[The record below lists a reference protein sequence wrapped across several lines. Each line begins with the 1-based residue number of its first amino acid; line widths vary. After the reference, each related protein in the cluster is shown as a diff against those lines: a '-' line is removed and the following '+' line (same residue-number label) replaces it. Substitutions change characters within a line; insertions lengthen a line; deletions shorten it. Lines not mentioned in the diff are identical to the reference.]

1 MTEAFVVVQTAE
13 EAVDRLAALHERA
26 TGALNQAL
34 KQYLKDRVEPDAEQ
48 RALFR
53 YPELR
58 LTYHCHG
65 EVPQT
70 TRAYAKVQLPG
81 TYSVT
86 VTHPAAFRKYL
97 LEQLVPLMHD
107 FTVTVEVGVSQQNIP
122 YPYVVE
128 QGDELAG
135 SGVTA
140 ATLARVFPSTDL
152 SAATDGIADGLY
164 DWENTDPLPL
174 ALFDAARVDFS
185 LRRLVHYTGSDW
197 RHVQPWILLT
207 NYHRYVDQFI
217 LHGLEQLRSDPR
229 FIRMVLPGNVVIDK
243 SMDHGEASAIAAG
256 VVWHRY
262 QMPAYHLQA
271 TDGHGVTLVNIG
283 VGPSNAKNITDH
295 LAVLR
300 PHCWLMIGHCGGLR
314 QSQTIG
320 DYVLAHA
327 YMRRD
332 GILDRVVPPN
342 IPIPALAEVQL
353 ALQQAAANVTGEKG
367 EELKKRLR
375 TGTVLTYDDRN
386 WELRWAQERPL
397 INLSRAVAVDM
408 ESGTIAAQGYR
419 LRVPY
424 GTLLCVSD
432 KPLHSEIKLP
442 GSANAF
448 YERAVSQHLK
458 IGIEAVDLLR
468 TELNSLHSR
477 KLRSFDEPPP
487 LSGWDGHL
495 TVRPL
500 ALSVQTV
507 RCSFAM
513 SRPTRP
519 DSRRPGVKPPY
530 SAARR
535 VAKAPPSEPKLIL
548 FNKPFDVLTQF
559 SDEGGRATLKDF
571 IDIPGIYPAGRLDRD
586 SEGLLLLTNDGQLQA
601 RIADPKHK
609 LAKTYWV
616 QVEGEPSEEQLQRL
630 RDGVELNDG
639 MTLPAEARPLDEPE
653 LWPRN
658 PPVRF
663 RKSIPTH
670 WLELVIREGRNRQVR
685 RMTAAV
691 GLPTLRL
698 VRVRIGDW
706 SIEGLDQGQW
716 KEVPAR
722 L

>member
-1 MTEAFVVVQTAE
+1 MSLCSDDFVVANSAE
-13 EAVDRLAALHERA
+13 EAVDRLAALHLKA
-26 TGALNQAL
+26 TSGLSAAL
-34 KQYLKDRVEPDAEQ
+34 KRYLKERIKPDAAVQ
-48 RALFR
+48 CQFR

-58 LTYHCHG
+58 LIYQCHG
-65 EVPQT
+65 EVSAT
-70 TRAYAKVQLPG
+70 VRAYAKVQVPG

-97 LEQLVPLMHD
+97 LEQLRPLMSD
-107 FTVTVEVGVSQQNIP
+107 YTVRVEVGVSQQSIP

-140 ATLARVFPSTDL
+140 AELARVFPSTDL
-152 SAATDGIADGLY
+152 SAATDGTADGLY

-217 LHGLEQLRSDPR
+217 RHGLDMLVGESR
-229 FIRMVLPGNVVIDK
+229 FTRMVLPGNVVI
-243 SMDHGEASAIAAG
+243 SRGMAEGEMQAIIET
-256 VVWHRY
+256 VIWHRY

-271 TDGHGVTLVNIG
+271 ADGDGITLVNMG

-332 GILDRVVPPN
+332 GILDRVLPPH
-342 IPIPALAEVQL
+342 IPLPALAEVQQ
-353 ALQQAAANVTGEKG
+353 ALQEAAKQVTGEQG
-367 EELKKRLR
+367 DELKKRLR

-408 ESGTIAAQGYR
+408 ESGTVAAQGYR

-442 GSANAF
+442 GAAGAF
-448 YERAVSQHLK
+448 YERAVTQHLH
-458 IGIEAVDLLR
+458 IGIAALDLLR
-468 TELNSLHSR
+468 SQLNSLHSR
-477 KLRSFDEPPP
+477 KLRSFDEPP
-487 LSGWDGHL
+487 
-495 TVRPL
+495 
-500 ALSVQTV
+500 
-507 RCSFAM
+507 
-513 SRPTRP
+513 
-519 DSRRPGVKPPY
+519 
-530 SAARR
+530 
-535 VAKAPPSEPKLIL
+535 
-548 FNKPFDVLTQF
+548 
-559 SDEGGRATLKDF
+559 
-571 IDIPGIYPAGRLDRD
+571 
-586 SEGLLLLTNDGQLQA
+586 
-601 RIADPKHK
+601 
-609 LAKTYWV
+609 
-616 QVEGEPSEEQLQRL
+616 
-630 RDGVELNDG
+630 
-639 MTLPAEARPLDEPE
+639 
-653 LWPRN
+653 
-658 PPVRF
+658 F
-663 RKSIPTH
+663 R
-670 WLELVIREGRNRQVR
+670 
-685 RMTAAV
+685 
-691 GLPTLRL
+691 
-698 VRVRIGDW
+698 
-706 SIEGLDQGQW
+706 
-716 KEVPAR
+716 
-722 L
+722 